1 MIQSKWLWRIV
12 FVLTLTSL
20 GSFIYLYKNKI
31 KYNTFSVSF
40 LDVGQ
45 GDSILIQAS
54 NGRQL
59 LIDGGRDKKVLG
71 KLKEV
76 LPIGDT
82 SIDVVIGTHP
92 DADHIGGLVD
102 ILNTYE
108 VGAILEPGVSS
119 KSKIYATFEEL
130 IQSKDIPHILAR
142 SGMSIVLDKENK
154 IIFKVL
160 FPDQDV
166 SRLETNE
173 ASIVGILETPYGNV
187 LLTGDSPISK
197 ELYLVQKDG
206 ADLKADILK
215 LGHHGSRTSTSMEYL
230 QVVQPKLAIISAGL
244 DNSYGHPHKEVTGRL
259 SSLKI
264 PYLETSKEGT
274 IKCFPNNMVLVC
286 E

>member
-1 MIQSKWLWRIV
+1 MVFNKRLWRIV
-12 FVLTLTSL
+12 FVLILISL
-20 GSFIYLYKNKI
+20 GSFVYLYKNEI
-31 KYNTFSVSF
+31 KQKSFSISF
-40 LDVGQ
+40 IDVGQ
-45 GDSILIQAS
+45 GDSILIQAL

-71 KLKEV
+71 KLKEI
-76 LPIGDT
+76 LPLGDT

-102 ILNTYE
+102 VLNTYK
-108 VGAILEPGVSS
+108 VGAILEPGVYS
-119 KSKIYATFEEL
+119 KSKIYASLQQL
-130 IQSKDIPHILAR
+130 IQSKEIPHILAR
-142 SGMSIVLDKENK
+142 SGMSIVLDEENK

-173 ASIVGILETPYGNV
+173 ASIVGILETPYGKV
-187 LLTGDSPISK
+187 LLTGDSPVSK
-197 ELYLVQKDG
+197 ELYLINKDG
-206 ADLKADILK
+206 NNLRADILK

-230 QVVQPKLAIISAGL
+230 QTVQPKIAIISAGL
-244 DNSYGHPHKEVTGRL
+244 NNSYGHPHKEVTDRL
-259 SSLKI
+259 NFLKI

-274 IKCFPNNMVLVC
+274 IKCFSKNMVLVC

>member
-12 FVLTLTSL
+12 FVLTLISL
-20 GSFIYLYKNKI
+20 GSFIYLYKNEI
-31 KYNTFSVSF
+31 KDNTFSISF

-82 SIDVVIGTHP
+82 GIDVALGTHP

-102 ILNTYE
+102 VLNNYK
-108 VGAILEPGVSS
+108 VGAILEPGAYS
-119 KSKIYATFEEL
+119 KSKIYATFQKL
-130 IQSKDIPHILAR
+130 IKEKEIPHILAR
-142 SGMSIVLDKENK
+142 SGMNIVLGKENR

-173 ASIVGILETPYGNV
+173 ASIVGILETPYGKV

-197 ELYLVQKDG
+197 ELYLINKDG
-206 ADLKADILK
+206 DNLRADILK

-230 QVVQPKLAIISAGL
+230 KTVQPKLAIISAGL
-244 DNSYGHPHKEVTGRL
+244 DNSYGHPHKEVTDRL
-259 SSLKI
+259 HYFKI
-264 PYLETSKEGT
+264 PYMETSKEGT
-274 IKCFPNNMVLVC
+274 IKCFPKNMVLIC

>member
-12 FVLTLTSL
+12 FVLTLISL
-20 GSFIYLYKNKI
+20 GSFIYFYKNEI
-31 KYNTFSVSF
+31 KDNTFSISF

-82 SIDVVIGTHP
+82 GIDIVIGTHP

-102 ILNTYE
+102 ILNTYK
-108 VGAILEPGVSS
+108 VGVILEPGVFS
-119 KSKIYATFEEL
+119 KSKIYATFQEL
-130 IQSKDIPHILAR
+130 IKKKEIPHILAR
-142 SGMSIVLDKENK
+142 SGINIVLDEENR

-173 ASIVGILETPYGNV
+173 ASIVGILETPYGKV
-187 LLTGDSPISK
+187 LFTGDSPISK
-197 ELYLVQKDG
+197 ELYLINKDG
-206 ADLKADILK
+206 DNLRADILK
-215 LGHHGSRTSTSMEYL
+215 LGHHGSRTSTSLEYL
-230 QVVQPKLAIISAGL
+230 KIVQPKVAIISAGL
-244 DNSYGHPHKEVTGRL
+244 DNSYGHPHKEVIDRL
-259 SSLKI
+259 NFFKI

-274 IKCFPNNMVLVC
+274 IKCFPKNMILVC